1 MARHVCRDDLMAL
14 SLDTEMQVV
23 GLLHVLASL
32 DISGLLHVDD
42 DTDRYSY
49 RIQLRG
55 RVGPSAQDRAVR

>member
-14 SLDTEMQVV
+14 SLDTEMQVI

-55 RVGPSAQDRAVR
+55 RLGPSAQDRAVR

>member
-23 GLLHVLASL
+23 GLLHVPASL

-42 DTDRYSY
+42 DTDRYSC